1 MYFFPVFSHIS
12 KAGLDIVC
20 PVLVTSMLEPVV
32 FSPLAFN
39 GTLLPVSQWTSIK
52 SLSGVCHVTF
62 MHTLTRHL
70 AKLLQGL
77 LELRNSTG
85 FLDICSMCG
94 GNHTQQRPRKSI
106 VISAEGKQTKRKKN
120 LRTQFNNWMI
130 SQN

>member
-1 MYFFPVFSHIS
+1 MYFFPVLSHIS

-20 PVLVTSMLEPVV
+20 PVGYIHVRACSILTPC
-32 FSPLAFN
+32 N

-70 AKLLQGL
+70 VKLLQGL
-77 LELRNSTG
+77 LELRNTTG

-94 GNHTQQRPRKSI
+94 GNHTQQRPRKRM
-106 VISAEGKQTKRKKN
+106 VISAEGETDQKKKKK
-120 LRTQFNNWMI
+120 LDDPV
-130 SQN
+130 